1 MRAGELDEYT
11 VDACLDRSLVM
22 ALGSLLQSSDA
33 PGTKACIM
41 HERMHAHLECSLILR
56 ILSPLSFS

>member
-41 HERMHAHLECSLILR
+41 H
-56 ILSPLSFS
+56 